1 MWPGCIRSEM
11 GTGRLIIDRDC
22 DGIYGTEGRV
32 ERMKKTKQFRVW
44 AGLQKKGSVIEG
56 RWKGA
61 EPLLNIGVHIYSND
75 VEQGLKASEVAKAVV
90 NSLKGNFPS
99 YELVISPS
107 ASEVLGGRHDGLASF
122 PRG

>member
-1 MWPGCIRSEM
+1 
-11 GTGRLIIDRDC
+11 
-22 DGIYGTEGRV
+22 
-32 ERMKKTKQFRVW
+32 MKKTKQFRVW
-44 AGLQKKGSVIEG
+44 AGLQKKGYVTEG

-75 VEQGLKASEVAKAVV
+75 VERGLKASEVARAVV
-90 NSLKGNFPS
+90 NALKGSFPS

-107 ASEVLGGRHDGLASF
+107 ASEVMGEKHDGLSSF